1 MSNRGSWR
9 DRVSGIVGRRGRTK
23 TSSQGA
29 SESMVSLHRL
39 GSFLGRYD
47 DIPQA
52 HVARQTDQAVVVT
65 FLDERDLPEPFVQ
78 DDVDPMSWTISH
90 ADIAELPLGEDSGV
104 ALAGLLPLGTPAV
117 GETLLISSVA
127 SEIISLAGDEQF
139 SQDVM
144 VGLAME
150 QALAPWAE
158 HHQVHLV
165 GFDDLGEKIS
175 NLVSSYYPD
184 RRVERYSSI
193 EEIST
198 KNLQGLNTIYS
209 LGSTPETVQAYHR
222 LAGEASGSTV
232 GMILDDDL
240 VMPEVGHMCLTD
252 LGDGTVQIDP
262 FVEYQIVFTPKR
274 ADGQI
279 YAVLEQ
285 VWEDQLHQQVAEA
298 GDLSGFQ
305 ESVTETDAE
314 EQETDADRDDDDDI
328 LAAESAR
335 GIAAFE
341 KLLAEHSSASTP
353 GAKPE
358 QNLTQTQEE
367 AAPENPRGDLADE
380 LLETPAQPT
389 SEPSASADETD
400 ETAGDDEDEGADG
413 EEQDDLQSATSE
425 NPGSGTEEGDSE
437 ESASALE
444 DQQSGQVV
452 GQAVEESAIRLLG
465 TVEVITEHGRLA
477 GRAAEAVALL
487 SLHPDGLT
495 PAEISAALWDD
506 TDDVSSNTTRRR
518 RTRLKTEISEITAVT
533 ADTSGWRLA
542 ESLTTDLEALI
553 TLMTATDST
562 AELRIAACQRLTTP
576 LQDVES
582 ALDEHR
588 EEITTRIDD
597 ALEEA
602 TIQTPALPE
611 DEAQQARERM
621 GVQ

>member
-9 DRVSGIVGRRGRTK
+9 DRVSGIIGRRGGAK
-23 TSSQGA
+23 TNSQGA
-29 SESMVSLHRL
+29 AESMVSLHRL

-52 HVARQTDQAVVVT
+52 HAARQTGQAVVVT

-78 DDVDPMSWTISH
+78 DDVDPMSWSISH
-90 ADIAELPLGEDSGV
+90 ADIAELPLGEDAGG
-104 ALAGLLPLGTPAV
+104 ALAGLLPLGTPAA

-165 GFDDLGEKIS
+165 GFGELGEKIS
-175 NLVSSYYPD
+175 NLVSSYYPH
-184 RRVERYSSI
+184 RRVERYASI
-193 EEIST
+193 EEISAE
-198 KNLQGLNTIYS
+198 NLQGLNTIYS

-222 LAGEASGSTV
+222 LAGEASGITV

-262 FVEYQIVFTPKR
+262 FTEYQIVFTPKR

-285 VWEDQLHQQVAEA
+285 VWEDQLHQQAAEA
-298 GDLSGFQ
+298 GDISGFQ
-305 ESVTETDAE
+305 DSVTEADAE
-314 EQETDADRDDDDDI
+314 ELEADADRDDADDI

-358 QNLTQTQEE
+358 QNSTQPQED
-367 AAPENPRGDLADE
+367 AAIEDPRGDLADE
-380 LLETPAQPT
+380 LLETPAQPS
-389 SEPSASADETD
+389 SEPSASAEENDFETD
-400 ETAGDDEDEGADG
+400 EDDGTDD
-413 EEQDDLQSATSE
+413 EEQDALQSAASETSVA
-425 NPGSGTEEGDSE
+425 GTEERDSDE
-437 ESASALE
+437 PASAPE
-444 DQQSGQVV
+444 DQHAEQVV
-452 GQAVEESAIRLLG
+452 DEAVEETAIRLLG

-487 SLHPDGLT
+487 SLHPEGLA
-495 PAEISAALWDD
+495 PAEISEALWDD
-506 TDDVSSNTTRRR
+506 TDEVSSNTTRRR
-518 RTRLKTEISEITAVT
+518 RTRLKTEISEVTTVT
-533 ADTSGWRLA
+533 ADSSGWRLA
-542 ESLTTDLEALI
+542 ESLTTDIEALT
-553 TLMTATDST
+553 TLMTADDST
-562 AELRIAACQRLTTP
+562 AELRTAACRRLTTP

-611 DEAQQARERM
+611 DEAQQTRERM